1 MEGVILFADNNVF
14 SDGKENDLFKK
25 FITERDFSVLPIDSL
40 ECLEATIKSASTFK
54 ACIIDWNFKNEEND
68 EDFVGVQHS
77 QRNPLSILLNNTI
90 YSLVYIYSEIEISE
104 NDKNLLKNKYGNKI
118 CFKIKGNDTD
128 REYKSILRNINKFE
142 EKNDHMNIAFVWSQV
157 INGATQNLFRELEL
171 ADPNWIR
178 EFRDSVE
185 DDGGDP
191 VIELIDIF
199 NNVLCESIVQ
209 NQFLKTK
216 LAEYE
221 PLNHKKTDSNTAKL
235 YQRLL
240 YSKLT
245 EDSPIMTGDIFKF
258 NKNTYG
264 ILITP
269 ECEIKNNVDNRLEF
283 LVVER
288 DYFQAFLS
296 KHYSYNRD
304 VKYDELKDKTKKGLR
319 KVFNNENLSTQILPV
334 FPFATNRYNETACIN
349 FKSALRVLKKREFE
363 NKRIGYKLNSPYIHQ
378 LRQRFIAFYGKYGVP
393 AIPNSLRDFNLKG

>member
-90 YSLVYIYSEIEISE
+90 YSLVYIYSEIEIGE
-104 NDKNLLKNKYGNKI
+104 NDKSLLKNKYGNKI

-128 REYKSILRNINKFE
+128 REYKSILKNINKFE

>member
-245 EDSPIMTGDIFKF
+245 EDSPIMTGYIFKF

>member
-334 FPFATNRYNETACIN
+334 FPFATNRFNETACIN